1 MIDLEKK
8 CAEQTRRLEGIFPP
22 PPVKG
27 SKLLAPITTWPDIF
41 REAKV
46 TGIIFDDFWYDS
58 IEEGAAYFFRWL
70 GEPRSTVL
78 VVWNDEGPTY
88 IECRKKG
95 DLPASAEETERII
108 AEVTLLFRKAG
119 FWRNQ
124 LTH

>member
-1 MIDLEKK
+1 MPDMIDLEKK
-8 CAEQTRRLEGIFPP
+8 RAEQTRRLDGIFPP

-58 IEEGAAYFFRWL
+58 IEERAAYFFRWL

-78 VVWNDEGPTY
+78 VVWNDEMPNH
-88 IECRKKG
+88 IEC
-95 DLPASAEETERII
+95 L
-108 AEVTLLFRKAG
+108 
-119 FWRNQ
+119 
-124 LTH
+124 